1 MRDRE
6 EDRMTVEWAGT
17 PDAFPSKFHRR
28 VATRHSRIVDMTLW
42 RNYGSWLAKRG

>member
-17 PDAFPSKFHRR
+17 SDAFPSKFHRR
-28 VATRHSRIVDMTLW
+28 VATRHDAATLSYRGHDIVEELW
-42 RNYGSWLAKRG
+42 